1 MMENDKVEFK
11 ETWRDEYLKVIAS
24 FANNDGGILYVGV
37 KDNGDIVGV
46 PQEDAKKLLQDI
58 PNKIRSKLGI
68 TPQVIDERKD
78 GKIVIRIDVTR
89 SEQPVNFD
97 GKFFRRSGSTTQELT
112 GPELNSFLIEKTGRS
127 WDSLPVEAHW
137 KI

>member
-1 MMENDKVEFK
+1 MENDKVEVQGDL
-11 ETWRDEYLKVIAS
+11 EGRIPQVIAS

-97 GKFFRRSGSTTQELT
+97 GKFFRRSGSTTKNLL
-112 GPELNSFLIEKTGRS
+112 GPN
-127 WDSLPVEAHW
+127 
-137 KI
+137 